1 MTMFGN
7 DIMLHDGDELELQIE
22 RTCTAL
28 GLDFHDDYQVR
39 MFARDVLQN
48 IDSLRKAARKGDMQ
62 SRIKVELYGLAM
74 LMHKTNSATFGTNYL
89 NQFAQVTAN
98 QSAWAAVA
106 QALWSEMEER
116 NPDSNNKL

>member
-7 DIMLHDGDELELQIE
+7 NLMLHEGDELELQIE
-22 RTCTAL
+22 RTCIAL

-48 IDSLRKAARKGDMQ
+48 IDRLRKAAREGDMQ

-74 LMHKTNSATFGTNYL
+74 LMHKTNSATFGSDYL
-89 NQFAQVTAN
+89 NQFAKVTEH
-98 QSAWAAVA
+98 QSAWAAIA
-106 QALWSEMEER
+106 QALWNELEAR
-116 NPDSNNKL
+116 NPDNIAP